1 MIFNLRTTELSEELF
16 ILCFIFVDLV
26 KLDVT
31 TMIFLT

>member
-1 MIFNLRTTELSEELF
+1 MISNLRTTELSEEMF

-31 TMIFLT
+31 AVIFLM